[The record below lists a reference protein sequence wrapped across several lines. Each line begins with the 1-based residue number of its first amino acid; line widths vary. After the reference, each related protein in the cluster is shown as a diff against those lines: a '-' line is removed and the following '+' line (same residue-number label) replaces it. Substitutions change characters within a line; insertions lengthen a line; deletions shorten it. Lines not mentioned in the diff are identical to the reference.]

1 MIDECKSNISHIKSK
16 NLGKTEFYS
25 LLLQSAIHT
34 DDEEKLRMVIEEIEK
49 SALLVDA
56 LKMANWSTENELR
69 RTNAMNPF
77 QCIVRTTNIKVCYLP
92 GL

>member
-1 MIDECKSNISHIKSK
+1 
-16 NLGKTEFYS
+16 
-25 LLLQSAIHT
+25 
-34 DDEEKLRMVIEEIEK
+34 MVIEEIEK